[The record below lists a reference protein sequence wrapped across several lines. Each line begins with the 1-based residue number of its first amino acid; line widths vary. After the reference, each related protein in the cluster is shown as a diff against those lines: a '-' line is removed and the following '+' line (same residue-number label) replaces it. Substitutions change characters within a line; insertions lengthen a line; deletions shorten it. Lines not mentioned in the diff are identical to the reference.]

1 MYSVWDTLAGGFPHS
16 EISGSQVICHLSEAY
31 RRLSRLS
38 SPIIAKASSTCS
50 YSLDP
55 ITLTFLIETPN
66 KSSKRL
72 KHLIFTRYI
81 CRNSSRY
88 SLRLLTN
95 KLANDFE
102 NIHVNY
108 QNTLTDLSAVEFVI
122 DAIKK
127 LFAARSRCSKA
138 NEFPQTA
145 LISTL

>member
-1 MYSVWDTLAGGFPHS
+1 MNSVWDTLAGGFPHS
-16 EISGSQVICHLSEAY
+16 EISGSKVICHLAEAF

-55 ITLTFLIETPN
+55 ITLTSLTEISN

-72 KHLIFTRYI
+72 KFFTSCVSFAVI
-81 CRNSSRY
+81 HHAIH
-88 SLRLLTN
+88 LRLLAN
-95 KLANDFE
+95 KLTNDFE

-108 QNTLTDLSAVEFVI
+108 QNTLTDCSAVEFVI

-127 LFAARSRCSKA
+127 LFAARS
-138 NEFPQTA
+138 
-145 LISTL
+145 

>member
-72 KHLIFTRYI
+72 KFFTSCVIF
-81 CRNSSRY
+81 
-88 SLRLLTN
+88 
-95 KLANDFE
+95 AV
-102 NIHVNY
+102 IHH
-108 QNTLTDLSAVEFVI
+108 
-122 DAIKK
+122 AIH
-127 LFAARSRCSKA
+127 
-138 NEFPQTA
+138 
-145 LISTL
+145 